1 MVHEHRGM
9 NDSRELLIID
19 GPRIASGTI
28 RISGAKNSAI
38 CLIAAALLTD
48 EEVHITNFP
57 STLEDIKNKL
67 RLMEQLGVAYD
78 LLPDEVVISAG
89 TIANTLCDY
98 NSAIRTTYLLAA
110 GQLHRNGVAR
120 IPYPGGCPIG
130 DRKYDLHLKLWEMM
144 GCRVSEE
151 ESYIQLEC
159 DRLVG
164 CDIHFPL
171 PTIGGTENALL
182 CGAVAE
188 GTTHIRNSY
197 ISPEVLD
204 LVQMLT
210 SMGAR
215 ISVEGTTFIEIEG
228 VRRLSATS
236 HRVIPDRLEAVSWI
250 ITAAVTGGTIKLLD
264 VPFEFIEVPL
274 IHLRYIGVDF
284 RREGDV
290 LHVNADGGRRRRLD
304 PFVISC
310 GVYPGVVTDVQPFFT
325 VLATQADGHSRIVD
339 YRYPRRFAYIEEL
352 RKMGGEFVSEVGQ
365 VMVEGPV
372 ALKGS
377 DVVATDIRGGAALL
391 VAALIAKGRTVIG
404 NPRTILRGYDNL
416 LNKITA
422 LGIPFETSGDLS

>member
-1 MVHEHRGM
+1 MIRNGS
-9 NDSRELLIID
+9 NDSVELLIID

-38 CLIAAALLTD
+38 CLIAAALLTE
-48 EEVHITNFP
+48 EEVRITNFP
-57 STLEDIKNKL
+57 STLEDMKNKL
-67 RLMEQLGVAYD
+67 RLMEQLGVAYE

-89 TIANTLCDY
+89 TVTDTLRDY
-98 NSAIRTTYLLAA
+98 HSTIRTTYLLAA
-110 GQLHRNGVAR
+110 GQLHRNGIAR

-151 ESYIQLEC
+151 ESFIRLEC
-159 DRLVG
+159 GRLSG
-164 CDIHFPL
+164 CDIRFPF

-182 CGAVAE
+182 CGVMAE
-188 GTTHIRNSY
+188 GKTRIRNAY

-204 LVQMLT
+204 LIRMLT
-210 SMGAR
+210 NMGAR

-228 VRRLSATS
+228 VRRLNATS

-274 IHLRYIGVDF
+274 IHLRHIGVDI
-284 RREGDV
+284 RRDGDV
-290 LHVNADGGRRRRLD
+290 LHVNANGGRRRRPD

-325 VLATQADGHSRIVD
+325 VLATQADGNSRIVD
-339 YRYPRRFAYIEEL
+339 YRYPRRFAYIAEL
-352 RKMGGEFVSEVGQ
+352 RKMGGGFITEEGQ
-365 VMVEGPV
+365 VTVEGPM
-372 ALKGS
+372 ALRGS
-377 DVVATDIRGGAALL
+377 DVSAPDIRGGAALL
-391 VAALIAKGRTVIG
+391 VAALVAEGRTAIG

-422 LGIPFETSGDLS
+422 LGIPYETSGCLS